1 MAKTTTAPLE
11 RVKILFQVAT
21 IHYPFKG
28 VVPTLR
34 RIVEREGFRG
44 LYKGNVSSLVRIF
57 PYAATQFAAF
67 DIFKAALT
75 PKDAGISGLA
85 NFLAGA
91 GAGATAVAFTYPLD
105 VTRARLAV
113 QVEKRHYTGLVHAIQ
128 NMWRHEG
135 GLKALYRG
143 LQPTMFG
150 ILPYAGINFF
160 TYDTLKWYYSK
171 KLRIAANGD
180 PPPPIP
186 TTLRL
191 AFGAVAGALGQTLT
205 YPLDVVRRRMQIDGL
220 MLEQTYSYK
229 YLSTWHG
236 LQTIAQ
242 KEGWR
247 TLFRGLHIN
256 YIKVVPLVSVS
267 FTINDLMRRW
277 MGLKTEGGVER

>member
-1 MAKTTTAPLE
+1 VHAFFLEAPYLTSPSPSQAKTTTAPLE

-113 QVEKRHYTGLVHAIQ
+113 QVPRTSHSPSRSICFL
-128 NMWRHEG
+128 
-135 GLKALYRG
+135 
-143 LQPTMFG
+143 
-150 ILPYAGINFF
+150 
-160 TYDTLKWYYSK
+160 
-171 KLRIAANGD
+171 
-180 PPPPIP
+180 
-186 TTLRL
+186 
-191 AFGAVAGALGQTLT
+191 
-205 YPLDVVRRRMQIDGL
+205 ID
-220 MLEQTYSYK
+220 
-229 YLSTWHG
+229 
-236 LQTIAQ
+236 
-242 KEGWR
+242 
-247 TLFRGLHIN
+247 
-256 YIKVVPLVSVS
+256 
-267 FTINDLMRRW
+267 
-277 MGLKTEGGVER
+277 